1 MFALAEL
8 LLRSGGRVSGCDL
21 RDSRNLRE
29 LEDRGGRIWRGHDTD
44 HLDDAVALVVT
55 AALPADHPEVV
66 AARKRG
72 IPVLK
77 RARALGS
84 WVNEGRVVAV
94 AGTHGKT
101 TTTALA
107 TEMLAAAGL
116 DPTGVVGGRVSGWSG
131 NLRFGASDLFVVEA
145 DEYDRSFHAL
155 TPDVAVVTN
164 LEADHLEV
172 YGDLAGVESAFGR
185 FVDQVRDGGWLVAC
199 ADDPG
204 AARLLHGRGAR
215 PYTYGTAAGSMLRA
229 VDVAADPDGVR
240 CTVVE
245 EGAEVG
251 QLRLRMGGLH
261 NLRNALGAAAAAR
274 RVGAGWDAIRTA
286 AASFAGVGRRFQRL
300 GELRGVLVVDDY
312 AHHPTEIEA
321 ALTAAR
327 AAYPGRRLVVAFQPH
342 LYSRTR
348 DFADDFGA
356 AVAAADLAWVTD
368 VFPAREEPI
377 AGVTGR
383 LVADA
388 AADAGGAEVRYHP
401 ELDGL
406 AEAICA
412 ELDTGD
418 VVVTLG
424 AGSVE
429 SLGPELLRRMEGQ
442 HA

>member
-1 MFALAEL
+1 
-8 LLRSGGRVSGCDL
+8 
-21 RDSRNLRE
+21 
-29 LEDRGGRIWRGHDTD
+29 
-44 HLDDAVALVVT
+44 
-55 AALPADHPEVV
+55 
-66 AARKRG
+66 
-72 IPVLK
+72 
-77 RARALGS
+77 
-84 WVNEGRVVAV
+84 
-94 AGTHGKT
+94 
-101 TTTALA
+101 
-107 TEMLAAAGL
+107 
-116 DPTGVVGGRVSGWSG
+116 
-131 NLRFGASDLFVVEA
+131 
-145 DEYDRSFHAL
+145 
-155 TPDVAVVTN
+155 
-164 LEADHLEV
+164 
-172 YGDLAGVESAFGR
+172 
-185 FVDQVRDGGWLVAC
+185 
-199 ADDPG
+199 
-204 AARLLHGRGAR
+204 
-215 PYTYGTAAGSMLRA
+215 
-229 VDVAADPDGVR
+229 
-240 CTVVE
+240 
-245 EGAEVG
+245 
-251 QLRLRMGGLH
+251 
-261 NLRNALGAAAAAR
+261 
-274 RVGAGWDAIRTA
+274 
-286 AASFAGVGRRFQRL
+286 
-300 GELRGVLVVDDY
+300 VLVVDDY